1 MPDGSAAL
9 VPLCYLSPR
18 PVTQVPG
25 DDADRGYCGDTVM
38 WSVTLPSP
46 KKELCTVYTNVC

>member
-25 DDADRGYCGDTVM
+25 DDADRGYCGDTVT